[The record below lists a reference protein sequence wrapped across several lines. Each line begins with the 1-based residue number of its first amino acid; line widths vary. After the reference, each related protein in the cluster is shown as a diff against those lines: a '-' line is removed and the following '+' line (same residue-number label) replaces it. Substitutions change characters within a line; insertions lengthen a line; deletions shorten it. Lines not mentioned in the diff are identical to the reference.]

1 MSLMSVC
8 FERKLLISS
17 ATVDEVV
24 KVCHDVL
31 RDMGLKIMKEEST
44 KEGQTTVFAG
54 EGALVPLMTKALLSP
69 LGLDNY
75 VRAAQR
81 SGIHIVISPS
91 EKGIHL
97 YACGLALDES
107 TGKLEKYTKEELMEE
122 VTDMVEAWDFENKF
136 IQKISTRFP
145 KVKEIE

>member
-1 MSLMSVC
+1 MSVC
-8 FERKLLISS
+8 FEKKLLISN

-69 LGLDNY
+69 LGLDI
-75 VRAAQR
+75 RAAQR

-97 YACGLALDES
+97 YACGLALDELN
-107 TGKLEKYTKEELMEE
+107 GKLEKYTKEELTEE
-122 VTDMVEAWDFENKF
+122 VTDTLEAWDFEDKF

>member
-1 MSLMSVC
+1 MSVC
-8 FERKLLISS
+8 FERKLLISN

-24 KVCHDVL
+24 KICHDVL
-31 RDMGLKIMKEEST
+31 RDMGLKIMKEKST

-75 VRAAQR
+75 IRAAQR

-122 VTDMVEAWDFENKF
+122 VTDMVEAWDFEGKF
-136 IQKISTRFP
+136 IQEISTRFP

>member
-1 MSLMSVC
+1 MSVC
-8 FERKLLISS
+8 FKKKLLISN

-24 KVCHDVL
+24 KVCHEVL
-31 RDMGLKIMKEEST
+31 KDMGLKITKEEAT

-69 LGLDNY
+69 LGLDKY

-81 SGIHIVISPS
+81 SGIHVVISPS
-91 EKGIHL
+91 KKGIHL
-97 YACGLALDES
+97 YACGLALDEL

-122 VTDMVEAWDFENKF
+122 LTDMVEAWDFEDKF

>member
-1 MSLMSVC
+1 MSVC
-8 FERKLLISS
+8 FRKKLLISD

-31 RDMGLKIMKEEST
+31 RGMGLKIMKEEST

-69 LGLDNY
+69 LGIDNY

-81 SGIHIVISPS
+81 SGIHIVISPR

-97 YACGLALDES
+97 YACGLALDEL

-122 VTDMVEAWDFENKF
+122 LTDMVEAWDFEDKF

>member
-1 MSLMSVC
+1 MSVC
-8 FERKLLISS
+8 FRKELLISN

-31 RDMGLKIMKEEST
+31 RSMGLKIMKEEST
-44 KEGQTTVFAG
+44 KEGKTTVFAG

-69 LGLDNY
+69 LGIDNY

-122 VTDMVEAWDFENKF
+122 VTDMVEAWDFEDKI